1 MPLTLLSAD
10 HHSVTLDDLER
21 LSVGVDSLPT
31 LLADH
36 PAVDGAVVLAT
47 CNRVELYL
55 EAADPDA
62 ALDAA
67 RAALAS
73 TSGVD
78 PLEIDDLTGRTDG
91 HDAVRHLFEV
101 ASGLDAMVVG
111 EREIVGQVRRAL
123 EDARAAGATTP
134 ALEDALQRASRASRR
149 IAVDTDLAAAGRSVV
164 AVALDLA
171 GTVRAR
177 PACPRDDE
185 AWTPESG
192 ELPRS
197 SWSGARALVVG
208 TGAYAGATV
217 AALRRRECTTI
228 AVWSASGR
236 ARGFADAEHV
246 RAAGDLAEE
255 LALADVVVA
264 CRGTGTPVVDADA
277 MSSALAARRAAGTT
291 EPLVVVD
298 LALRHDVSAEA
309 AALPG
314 VVVVDLDT
322 VKAHAP
328 AATEGQVR
336 HAQEVLAEEVR
347 VVVETRA
354 ERAMDDVVVA
364 VRDRVGSALEDE
376 LTRLPMAGT
385 VPADQAAQALRRLAA
400 RLAHPPT
407 VAARAAGRDGRGE
420 EFVRALEL
428 VTGIAVADETAGAGA
443 GQGRPPARRT
453 AK

>member
-10 HHSVTLDDLER
+10 HHSVTLGDLER
-21 LSVGVDSLPT
+21 LSVGVESLPSR
-31 LLADH
+31 LAGH

-55 EAADPDA
+55 EAEDPDA

-67 RAALAS
+67 RAALA
-73 TSGVD
+73 TASGVD
-78 PLEIDDLTGRTDG
+78 AAEVDDLTGRTDG
-91 HDAVRHLFEV
+91 HDALRHLFEV

-123 EDARAAGATTP
+123 EGARAAGSTTP

-171 GTVRAR
+171 GAVHER
-177 PACPRDDE
+177 PGCPRDAE
-185 AWTPESG
+185 PWTPESG
-192 ELPRS
+192 GPPRV
-197 SWSGARALVVG
+197 SWSGGRALVVG

-217 AALRRRECTTI
+217 AALRRRECTDI

-236 ARGFADAEHV
+236 ARRFAETQEV
-246 RAAGDLAEE
+246 REAGDLADE
-255 LALADVVVA
+255 LASADVVVA
-264 CRGTGTPVVDADA
+264 CRGTGSAVLDADVVLA
-277 MSSALAARRAAGTT
+277 ALAARRSAGRAA
-291 EPLVVVD
+291 PLVVVD
-298 LALRHDVSAEA
+298 LALRHDVTTEA

-328 AATEGQVR
+328 AATDGQVR
-336 HAQEVLAEEVR
+336 RAQEVLAEEVR
-347 VVVETRA
+347 AVLDTRA
-354 ERAMDDVVVA
+354 EREMDDVVVA

-428 VTGIAVADETAGAGA
+428 VTGISVTDETADAGP
-443 GQGRPPARRT
+443 GRRPTRRT
-453 AK
+453 TT